1 MGGQL
6 SFWLLLMSCAI
17 KLGEPLKFGEPMK
30 LDELVRLYVDTVPLE
45 FENQKSINDEINYLM
60 DYTMTLMMSS
70 AKVEF
75 IYSWITKFYKN
86 LLSIISWNLFS

>member
-6 SFWLLLMSCAI
+6 SFWLLLMSCTM

-30 LDELVRLYVDTVPLE
+30 LNELVRLDMDTVPLE
-45 FENQKSINDEINYLM
+45 FEDQKSINDEINYLM

-75 IYSWITKFYKN
+75 IYFWKTYFH
-86 LLSIISWNLFS
+86 L

>member
-1 MGGQL
+1 M
-6 SFWLLLMSCAI
+6 

-75 IYSWITKFYKN
+75 TYFWKTYFH
-86 LLSIISWNLFS
+86 L

>member
-1 MGGQL
+1 
-6 SFWLLLMSCAI
+6 MSCTM

-60 DYTMTLMMSS
+60 DYTMTLMMSP

-75 IYSWITKFYKN
+75 IYSWITKFHNKLAFHN
-86 LLSIISWNLFS
+86 FVEFIFP

>member
-17 KLGEPLKFGEPMK
+17 KLKFGEPMK
-30 LDELVRLYVDTVPLE
+30 LDELVRLDMDTVPLE

-75 IYSWITKFYKN
+75 IYF
-86 LLSIISWNLFS
+86 